1 MSNPADDRKN
11 VAKRNAQDHF
21 TATAQRDA
29 LAREEQ
35 GKQRAKTAA
44 KIAKLRAL
52 RLAKEQADK
61 DSGGSKPPEARPKP
75 RARPKG

>member
-61 DSGGSKPPEARPKP
+61 DSAGSKAPEARPKP
-75 RARPKG
+75 RIRPKG

>member
-1 MSNPADDRKN
+1 MSNPTDDRKN

-61 DSGGSKPPEARPKP
+61 NAALAKPPEARNKP
-75 RARPKG
+75 RTRPKD